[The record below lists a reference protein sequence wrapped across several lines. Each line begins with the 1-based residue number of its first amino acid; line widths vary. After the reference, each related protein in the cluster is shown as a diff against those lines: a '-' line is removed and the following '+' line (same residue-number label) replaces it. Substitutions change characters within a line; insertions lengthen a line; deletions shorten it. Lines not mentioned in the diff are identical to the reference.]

1 MSDER
6 IDLTQFE
13 GITEGEWCYY
23 MDAEWHDTEWYND
36 LTNEVPEDKRAEY
49 AENTRKAYEKGQ
61 KDGLEPYL
69 SPLIEQNGYGGDYST
84 FGVRI
89 FRGLLR
95 GNEQDE
101 FTTSDKIRPIP
112 TPSEIRANARAI
124 AAVPDLIAELKRC
137 YELIDDMQGNVPYV
151 EHCEECGAS
160 DGFQTEGCGDCG
172 IIHYQTSRGLRG
184 LHGYTWGFFHK
195 DSPLWEK
202 YR

>member
-1 MSDER
+1 MN
-6 IDLTQFE
+6 
-13 GITEGEWCYY
+13 
-23 MDAEWHDTEWYND
+23 AEWEDTEWYND
-36 LTNEVPEDKRAEY
+36 LTYEVPEDKRAEY

-69 SPLIEQNGYGGDYST
+69 SPLIEQNGHGGDYST

-124 AAVPDLIAELKRC
+124 AAVPELIAELKRC
-137 YELIDDMQGNVPYV
+137 YEELDFLKKNVLTDDDYWVATCKPDGEGRCSLTIEGYQELMRLVKENQV
-151 EHCEECGAS
+151 EIPEYSHGHDELLLYACN
-160 DGFQTEGCGDCG
+160 CG
-172 IIHYQTSRGLRG
+172 ITHEEWLES
-184 LHGYTWGFFHK
+184 K
-195 DSPLWEK
+195 N
-202 YR
+202 